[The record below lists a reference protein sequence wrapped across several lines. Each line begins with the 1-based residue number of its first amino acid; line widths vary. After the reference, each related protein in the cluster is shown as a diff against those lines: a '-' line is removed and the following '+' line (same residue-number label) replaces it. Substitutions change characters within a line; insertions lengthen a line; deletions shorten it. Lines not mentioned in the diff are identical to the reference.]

1 MWSGYSQSS
10 PKGVFNKISG
20 YCCGT
25 RWRLEAGRSV
35 TIKGVATSCAGAPLP
50 GAKVTATV
58 SVDTGQSKSATVTA
72 GPGGAFS
79 ATVTVP
85 YANPTQQW
93 KLGYNCHKYNLG
105 SVKLTA
111 GSASWSDP
119 IYVFQYGVYCP

>member
-1 MWSGYSQSS
+1 M
-10 PKGVFNKISG
+10 FNKVSG

-35 TIKGVATSCAGAPLP
+35 TVSGLATGCNAAPAA
-50 GAKVTATV
+50 GAKVTVTV

-72 GPGGAFS
+72 GPAGLFS